1 MAERAL
7 IGIAVFLVL
16 VVLFIWGYFREWKMS
31 VAALV
36 ALFHD
41 LALTIGIYALS
52 GFQVTPAAVTG
63 LLAILGFSL
72 YDTVVVFDKI
82 KENTT
87 TLRKS
92 TESYAEA
99 ANLAVNQTLVRSIN
113 TSIVALIP
121 IGAILYVSAVQ
132 LGASSL
138 QDLALAQFV
147 GMAAGVYSSV
157 MLAPRVL
164 VQLKSSETEVVEQ
177 ARRAKAR
184 KRAMADRYATVPAFT
199 EDLPV
204 ADEPDSDRPE
214 RAQATAV
221 DEERGNAA
229 RPSEEALGKGR
240 VAPTQQRPVSQ
251 SSSSGRQQPTRQT
264 RSKRGKK

>member
-1 MAERAL
+1 M
-7 IGIAVFLVL
+7 
-16 VVLFIWGYFREWKMS
+16 
-31 VAALV
+31 
-36 ALFHD
+36 
-41 LALTIGIYALS
+41 
-52 GFQVTPAAVTG
+52 TG

-72 YDTVVVFDKI
+72 YDTVVVFDKV

-87 TLRKS
+87 KLRKS
-92 TESYAEA
+92 TQTYADA

-157 MLAPRVL
+157 CSRRRVL
-164 VQLKSSETEVVEQ
+164 VHLKSGETEVVEQ

-184 KRAMADRYATVPAFT
+184 AGAGRPLRRGAGRQGATCRSATTPGAEDDRPARPARAADA
-199 EDLPV
+199 D
-204 ADEPDSDRPE
+204 DEP
-214 RAQATAV
+214 
-221 DEERGNAA
+221 GNASSA
-229 RPSEEALGKGR
+229 SDEALGKGR
-240 VAPTQQRPVSQ
+240 VAPTADAPGAARAAAA
-251 SSSSGRQQPTRQT
+251 GRQQPTRQP